1 MFAMRELIS
10 LIKKYIEINLH
21 IIHQAYN
28 KLNEQFNGNLFC
40 FFFNIKSKLTQ
51 NDVVFNFNK
60 VDLSYIASSKTYKRF
75 FYAKKQNIM
84 TYSQG
89 IRERGKHLGNVYML
103 NSINFKSGDL
113 VIDYG
118 ANIGD
123 LEIYFKERKL
133 DINYL
138 AFEPSPLEFKC
149 LNNNLLLQNSKCFN
163 YALFDK
169 EDIVKFYVSSESA
182 DSSLIE
188 PKKFTKEINIQA
200 KRFDS
205 IFKELEL
212 TKIKLL
218 KLEAEGAEPEI
229 LLGCGN
235 TLSQVEYIT
244 ADLGFERG
252 VKQEST
258 LPEVSNILIKQGFEM
273 IDFRSRRI
281 VGLFK
286 NKNFN

>member
-1 MFAMRELIS
+1 MVEFIS
-10 LIKKYIEINLH
+10 IFKKYILFHIR
-21 IIHQAYN
+21 IIHKVYN

-40 FFFNIKSKLTQ
+40 LFFNIKSKLTQ
-51 NDVVFNFNK
+51 NDVVFNYNK
-60 VDLSYIASSKTYKRF
+60 VNLSYIARSKKYKRF

-84 TYSQG
+84 AYSKG
-89 IRERGKHLGNVYML
+89 IRERGKDLGNVYML
-103 NSINFKSGDL
+103 NSIDFKSGDL
-113 VIDYG
+113 VIDCG

-169 EDIVKFYVSSESA
+169 EDIIKFYISSEFG

-188 PKKFTKEINIQA
+188 PKKFTKEINIQT

-273 IDFRSRRI
+273 IDFMYPRI

-286 NKNFN
+286 NKKYS

>member
-1 MFAMRELIS
+1 MFAMREFIS
-10 LIKKYIEINLH
+10 LIKKYIKINLH
-21 IIHQAYN
+21 IINQAYN
-28 KLNEQFNGNLFC
+28 KLNEQFNGSLFC

-60 VDLSYIASSKTYKRF
+60 VDLSYIASSKRYKRF

-89 IRERGKHLGNVYML
+89 ISERGKHLGNVYML

-113 VIDYG
+113 VIDCG

-163 YALFDK
+163 IALFDK

-188 PKKFTKEINIQA
+188 PKKFTKEINIQT

-205 IFKELEL
+205 IFKELQL
-212 TKIKLL
+212 SKIKLL

-229 LLGCGN
+229 LLGFGN

-286 NKNFN
+286 NKNFS